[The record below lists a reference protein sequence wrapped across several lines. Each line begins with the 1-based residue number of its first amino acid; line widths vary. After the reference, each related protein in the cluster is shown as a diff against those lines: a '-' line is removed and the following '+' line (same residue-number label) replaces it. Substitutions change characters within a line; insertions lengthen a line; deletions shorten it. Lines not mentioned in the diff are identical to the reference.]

1 MKEEEIKE
9 EEVVAP
15 KKKRGKRGPKPK
27 PKKRGP
33 KPKKKTEPES
43 EPKPKRDKPGR
54 PPLPPEE
61 RERRI
66 KERERKR
73 CEMRKDERERNST
86 KRFRAEPQR
95 VPSRLKKYLVT
106 PHGSS
111 HRNITDANKDAW
123 LIMKEAA
130 KGHSFSEIAEWMT
143 ELNGYKVTADAV
155 YKSVRRAMVEWKKE
169 NLKNTD
175 EFIAY
180 ELGKLEQLES
190 IVLADYERS
199 RVPKPQEYAA
209 LVKQGM
215 TMEEIDKWYEKKGGY
230 PGDPSYLDRLLQISQ
245 RKMKMLGI
253 ESGVDIATTTIV
265 NYGFDMKD
273 FSELSDIVGRMQDK
287 KHDDLYSEAN
297 VVEEVKEEEDGQG
310 DD

>member
-1 MKEEEIKE
+1 MEEEEIKE

-33 KPKKKTEPES
+33 KPKS
-43 EPKPKRDKPGR
+43 EAKPKRDKPGR

-66 KERERKR
+66 KERERKK
-73 CEMRKDERERNST
+73 CEMRKEERERNST
-86 KRFRAEPQR
+86 KRFRVKTERTPTRINKFMTIPRGPQ
-95 VPSRLKKYLVT
+95 
-106 PHGSS
+106 
-111 HRNITDANKDAW
+111 HRTLMDAKIDEWNIMRQVATGKSYA
-123 LIMKEAA
+123 
-130 KGHSFSEIAEWMT
+130 EIAEMLT
-143 ELNGYKVTADAV
+143 EANGYKIEPRTV
-155 YKSVRRAMVEWKKE
+155 YLTVRKAMIQWKKD
-169 NLKNTD
+169 NLKHVD

-190 IVLADYERS
+190 IVLADYEKS

-215 TMEEIDKWYEKKGGY
+215 TMEEIDAWYEKKGGY
-230 PGDPSYLDRLLQISQ
+230 PGDPAYLDKLLALQQRRLRILGLDNGNDVSQ
-245 RKMKMLGI
+245 
-253 ESGVDIATTTIV
+253 TTIV

-273 FSELSDIVGRMQDK
+273 LGELSAIVGNMQDR
-287 KHDDLYSEAN
+287 KHDDLYEEAN
-297 VVEEVKEEEDGQG
+297 IVEEPNEEEPNEEEDGQG